1 MEIQKKKY
9 ISPSINAGY
18 FRECIFGYLKE
29 AHQIP
34 QSEVSFWKFIDTVKF
49 ENGMISRECRLFREL
64 KEFAD
69 KHPINKS
76 SLLWQRY
83 FENADADFIRD
94 ILLYLKEEKE
104 KRKEKRDERKSNL
117 YSAITDRFNGF
128 SRQYKYKLKL
138 RGASDEL
145 LEKYEKQQNELQTR
159 FKEKVNLYQECDSF
173 FDDDFY
179 NFFFDMETEVKR
191 VADEMFKCLAVEV
204 AV

>member
-104 KRKEKRDERKSNL
+104 KRKDRPVPQGGRDAVSVFGVPSFKPQGRCGGQTGPLFRAGTARMYVRGVLFDGQAVSGRFHCDGADDV
-117 YSAITDRFNGF
+117 SDR
-128 SRQYKYKLKL
+128 
-138 RGASDEL
+138 RGRH
-145 LEKYEKQQNELQTR
+145 YP
-159 FKEKVNLYQECDSF
+159 
-173 FDDDFY
+173 
-179 NFFFDMETEVKR
+179 
-191 VADEMFKCLAVEV
+191 
-204 AV
+204 

>member
-1 MEIQKKKY
+1 M
-9 ISPSINAGY
+9 
-18 FRECIFGYLKE
+18 
-29 AHQIP
+29 
-34 QSEVSFWKFIDTVKF
+34 
-49 ENGMISRECRLFREL
+49 
-64 KEFAD
+64 
-69 KHPINKS
+69 
-76 SLLWQRY
+76 WQRY

-145 LEKYEKQQNELQTR
+145 LEEYEKQQNELQTR
-159 FKEKVNLYQECDSF
+159 FKERVNLYQECDSF

>member
-49 ENGMISRECRLFREL
+49 ENGMISRECRLF
-64 KEFAD
+64 
-69 KHPINKS
+69 
-76 SLLWQRY
+76 Y

-145 LEKYEKQQNELQTR
+145 LEEYEKQQNELQTR
-159 FKEKVNLYQECDSF
+159 FKERVNLYQECDSF